1 MHASTAST
9 RVHIKTKQTC
19 NPSLFFLFMRIV
31 FYFLILLFWN
41 LKGGGGVATPVTP
54 FLDPPM
60 FEGYAGGSW
69 WNDPGAAS
77 EYVCLP
83 PDPDLVSRS
92 YPSYY
97 ATMHGAEYDE
107 ATYSHDNGD
116 DLPCAVCRST
126 KGTSVLMIPGK
137 YSCYDGWTMQYH
149 GNLVAGAHT
158 FASSTQFI
166 CLDNDPQALPSGSRN
181 DDGKLFYPVFAKC
194 GALACPPYHD
204 GKTLTCS
211 VCSK

>member
-1 MHASTAST
+1 
-9 RVHIKTKQTC
+9 
-19 NPSLFFLFMRIV
+19 
-31 FYFLILLFWN
+31 
-41 LKGGGGVATPVTP
+41 
-54 FLDPPM
+54 M
-60 FEGYAGGSW
+60 FKGYAGGSW
-69 WNDPGAAS
+69 WNDPGAAA

-97 ATMHGAEYDE
+97 ATMYGVEYDE

-158 FASSTQFI
+158 FHSATQFI
-166 CLDNDPQALPSGSRN
+166 CLDINPQAVLSGSRD
-181 DDGKLFYPVFAKC
+181 DDGKLFYPVFATC